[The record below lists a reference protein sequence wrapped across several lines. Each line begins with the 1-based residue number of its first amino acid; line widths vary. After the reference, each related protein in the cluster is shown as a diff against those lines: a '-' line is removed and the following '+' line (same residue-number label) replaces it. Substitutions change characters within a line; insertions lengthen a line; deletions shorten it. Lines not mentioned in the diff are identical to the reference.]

1 MNEENNNEF
10 IGINPEVKEVNTN
23 ILKPPTVKD
32 EEVPVNRVEP
42 VSEPVSQPFG
52 LSAPVNNVQVE
63 EPVEE
68 TENKFIPAGIPEGES
83 LTSIAN
89 EHIIAGVDGP
99 IKAPEPTEEEIEAS
113 LEKAYVNK
121 ERPKHVKKRK
131 GISGLVIFLVLA
143 LAIGGGVAYI
153 YIYNPF
159 GDNPQGEPTKSNNQ
173 IDIFKDASDT
183 ITGTY
188 KSDNGFIGICNAG
201 KYGYANIKTNTG
213 KTVELYGTI
222 KDGVF
227 EYHSN
232 GIDYVIELDDERV
245 ELDTNDS
252 SLIGGFYKTDNK
264 LDIEDCY
271 KTYNDTLS
279 KNIRSGIYISGD
291 RKILINV
298 IDKDNIMFML
308 HSGEIKLINN
318 VTLTDNEVID
328 DIKNLNINV
337 SDKVVFNEIG
347 LDILSE
353 DESIK
358 GTYKKLDNMDIKD
371 IIVFYGEFNNIG

>member
-1 MNEENNNEF
+1 MSVTFSVFHSEKS
-10 IGINPEVKEVNTN
+10 G
-23 ILKPPTVKD
+23 KD
-32 EEVPVNRVEP
+32 IKVL
-42 VSEPVSQPFG
+42 QP
-52 LSAPVNNVQVE
+52 LNMPL
-63 EPVEE
+63 
-68 TENKFIPAGIPEGES
+68 I
-83 LTSIAN
+83 
-89 EHIIAGVDGP
+89 
-99 IKAPEPTEEEIEAS
+99 
-113 LEKAYVNK
+113 
-121 ERPKHVKKRK
+121 
-131 GISGLVIFLVLA
+131 LVIFLVLA

-252 SLIGGFYKTDNK
+252 SLLRLLLN
-264 LDIEDCY
+264 
-271 KTYNDTLS
+271 TL
-279 KNIRSGIYISGD
+279 GY
-291 RKILINV
+291 
-298 IDKDNIMFML
+298 
-308 HSGEIKLINN
+308 
-318 VTLTDNEVID
+318 
-328 DIKNLNINV
+328 
-337 SDKVVFNEIG
+337 
-347 LDILSE
+347 
-353 DESIK
+353 
-358 GTYKKLDNMDIKD
+358 
-371 IIVFYGEFNNIG
+371 